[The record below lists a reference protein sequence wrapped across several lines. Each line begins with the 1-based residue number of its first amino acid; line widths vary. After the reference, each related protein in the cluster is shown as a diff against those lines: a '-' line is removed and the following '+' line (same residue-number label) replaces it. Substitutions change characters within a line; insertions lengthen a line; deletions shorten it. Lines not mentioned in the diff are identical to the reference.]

1 MSEKTRRREDQATSL
16 EDEGLRKLAGKF
28 LSFQLGDEGYC
39 IPVLKVQEIVRMM
52 DVTRVPR
59 VPDFV
64 LGVINLRGRIIP
76 VLDLRV
82 RLGIVQREITER
94 SCIVVILPRGTSE
107 AVSIGM
113 VVDDV
118 SDVLNIK
125 EDQMESSR
133 SLGSFRGDD
142 LVLGMAKIGRKVLI
156 LLEVD
161 RLLHGGEI
169 DVLERMS
176 LERDAEPVVPS

>member
-1 MSEKTRRREDQATSL
+1 MNEKIRRRGDRATPL

-28 LSFQLGDEGYC
+28 LSFRLGDEGYC

-52 DVTRVPR
+52 DITRVPR

-76 VLDLRV
+76 VLDLRI
-82 RLGIVQREITER
+82 RLGIIQREFTER
-94 SCIVVILPRGTSE
+94 SCIVVILPRGTRD

-118 SDVLNIK
+118 SDVLNIQ
-125 EDQMESSR
+125 ESQMESSR

-169 DVLERMS
+169 DLLERMS
-176 LERDAEPVVPS
+176 QERDAESMVSS